1 MEKQEIIMKKERDA
15 KHSVV
20 YKSKEDVA
28 VVAIYVMRKHLGKPV
43 PNAIKVTIEEVQ

>member
-43 PNAIKVTIEEVQ
+43 PNSIKVTIEEVQ

>member
-1 MEKQEIIMKKERDA
+1 MNKQEIIMTRSADK

-28 VVAIYVMRKHLGKPV
+28 VVAIYVMRKHIGKPI
-43 PNAIKVTIEEVQ
+43 PNAIKVTVEEV